1 MIAIVV
7 PHSPWSS
14 TQAIWTRS
22 SLPSVDAL
30 GSSSNAGSS
39 QIQRC
44 RSVNRTPSG
53 STSGCFAASCSAMSS
68 ASSHLSV
75 MSQLLQAALGHRLV
89 QRAIHDP
96 PGKRLTHPAERLDGV
111 ANGEVGLPDPE
122 RLEALDPG
130 PDLLALGRLQQ
141 GRRAGELLAGGVE
154 DHVGLHPRLPHLALL
169 DVRLRMVERLLEHAL
184 DLLVG
189 EAVGRL

>member
-1 MIAIVV
+1 SILRLTCMIAIVV
-7 PHSPWSS
+7 PHSPWTS
-14 TQAIWTRS
+14 TQAIWMRS

-30 GSSSNAGSS
+30 GSSSKPGSS

-53 STSGCFAASCSAMSS
+53 STSGCAAASCSAMSS

-96 PGKRLTHPAERLDGV
+96 PGKGFTHPAERLDGI
-111 ANGEVGLPDPE
+111 ANGEVVLSVAE
-122 RLEALDPG
+122 RLEAAERG
-130 PDLLALGRLQQ
+130 PDL
-141 GRRAGELLAGGVE
+141 
-154 DHVGLHPRLPHLALL
+154 
-169 DVRLRMVERLLEHAL
+169 
-184 DLLVG
+184 
-189 EAVGRL
+189 